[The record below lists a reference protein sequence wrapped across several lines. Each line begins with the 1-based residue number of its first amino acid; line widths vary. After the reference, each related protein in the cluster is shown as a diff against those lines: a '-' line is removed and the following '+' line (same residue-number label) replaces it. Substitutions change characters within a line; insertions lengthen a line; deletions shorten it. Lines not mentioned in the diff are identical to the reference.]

1 MAQLHSEKEP
11 KNSGSPHN
19 HNGNMSKKK
28 KKKKKEQRRFA
39 VSEKNER
46 ALCDSH
52 TKLSGTVLM
61 GN

>member
-28 KKKKKEQRRFA
+28 KKEQRKFV

>member
-1 MAQLHSEKEP
+1 MAVHTIITVICQ
-11 KNSGSPHN
+11 
-19 HNGNMSKKK
+19 KKK